1 MSRRTFGIVRYNV
14 TGVFAPLGPLWDA
27 KTLSTEDGGRAM
39 DRLVEDNEWCDRA
52 EDAHSWGLGVATF
65 HSRDLA
71 LDEHFSYDV
80 HDKV

>member
-1 MSRRTFGIVRYNV
+1 
-14 TGVFAPLGPLWDA
+14 
-27 KTLSTEDGGRAM
+27 M

-52 EDAHSWGLGVATF
+52 EDAHSWGLLEAQKSTF

-71 LDEHFSYDV
+71 LNEHFSYDV